1 MIKDFFNDLKFK
13 LSRQRFLKRNGGYS
27 FEKRSFFGLD
37 RVLTITCFIL
47 LLIIVVIPVFMI
59 VFNTFF
65 AKLSGGGYKLDLSMF
80 RSQLTDIKNFSA
92 MKNTVVIALL
102 TTLFGTIM
110 GVFYAWLLGR
120 SDIPAKGLMK
130 ALFNI
135 PYMFPPFLGAMAW
148 DMLLNGRAGYLNKAI
163 ASVFHLSSMPFNI
176 NTVAGIVFVEVSYY
190 FPFVFMQ
197 VVAALEKMDPTLEEC
212 ARIAGAKQGMVIRK
226 ITLPLVK
233 PAISAGALLIL
244 TTSLAQFGVPSIL
257 GFTQGIYTLPT
268 RIYSVIQNAGGSFEG
283 IRQGATLSVMLV
295 VVVSLA
301 LILQNRILASGNY
314 DIIKGKS
321 TRPTLIKLRKTKYPL
336 LFICIF
342 TLILIVILP
351 LVMIVLVSFLKAYG
365 LPVAFKNFT
374 LRQYRRVFSGGGTI
388 DSIKNSLFAS
398 VFAGVVSMLLGTLV
412 AYVVQKIKPKG
423 KGALEFVSMLPYAI
437 PGTVLSIGVILSW
450 QGAIFNI
457 NLYNTIWIILIAY
470 LARYLSFSMKTSSAA
485 LLQVSSSLEE
495 AARACGA
502 SHSQTLM
509 DITLPLIRSAMV
521 SGFFLI
527 FLPAMREVT
536 TSILLYGPKT
546 RTLGV
551 QIYSLRDAGM
561 IPQAA
566 ALATVAIGLIIV
578 LNAIVNKLVREKK
591 GV

>member
-1 MIKDFFNDLKFK
+1 MMKLFNKNNNLAALDGGKKF
-13 LSRQRFLKRNGGYS
+13 S
-27 FEKRSFFGLD
+27 LD
-37 RVLTITCFIL
+37 KALTITTFIL
-47 LLIIVVIPVFMI
+47 LIIIVIIPVFMI

-65 AKLSGGGYKLDLSMF
+65 VKAVEGKGFHLDFSMF
-80 RSQLTDIKNFSA
+80 KTQLTDAKNLGA
-92 MKNTVVIALL
+92 MWNTVKIALF
-102 TTLFGTIM
+102 TTIVGTIA

-148 DMLLNGRAGYLNKAI
+148 DMLLNGRGGYFNKFLMN
-163 ASVFHLSSMPFNI
+163 VFHLENAPLNI
-176 NTVAGIVFVEVSYY
+176 NSIWGIVFVEVSYY

-212 ARIAGAKQGMVIRK
+212 ARIAGAKQSTVIWR
-226 ITLPLVK
+226 ITLPLTK

-244 TTSLAQFGVPSIL
+244 TTSLAHFGVPSII
-257 GFTQGIYTLPT
+257 GYSQGIYTLPT
-268 RIYSVIQNAGGSFEG
+268 RIYAVIYNAGGSFDG
-283 IRQGATLSVMLV
+283 IRQGAALSVLLV
-295 VVVSLA
+295 AVVSLA
-301 LILQNRILASGNY
+301 LIVQNKILSSGSY

-321 TRPTLIKLRKTKYPL
+321 TRPTLIKLRGSKYPL
-336 LFICIF
+336 LVFCIL
-342 TLILIVILP
+342 TLIVIVVVP
-351 LVMIVLVSFLKAYG
+351 LVMIVLVSFVKAYG
-365 LPVAFKNFT
+365 LPLKFKNFSFI
-374 LRQYRRVFSGGGTI
+374 QYQRVFRGGGTV

-398 VFAGVVSMLLGTLV
+398 VTAGVVCMLLGTLV
-412 AYVVQKIKPKG
+412 AYVVQKIKPKN
-423 KGALEFVSMLPYAI
+423 KGALEFMSMLPYAI
-437 PGTVLSIGVILSW
+437 PGTVLSIGVILAW
-450 QGAIFNI
+450 QGAIFHI
-457 NLYNTIWIILIAY
+457 NLYNTIWIIIVAY

-502 SHSQTLM
+502 SHTESLS
-509 DITLPLIRSAMV
+509 DVTLPLIRPAMV

-551 QIYSLRDAGM
+551 QIYGLRDAGM

-566 ALATVAIGLIIV
+566 ALATVAIGIIII
-578 LNAIVNKLVREKK
+578 LNTVVNYIVKDRK

>member
-1 MIKDFFNDLKFK
+1 MQRRNTVKLFK
-13 LSRQRFLKRNGGYS
+13 QNNNLAALDGGRRFS
-27 FEKRSFFGLD
+27 LD
-37 RVLTITCFIL
+37 KALTITTFV
-47 LLIIVVIPVFMI
+47 LLIIIVIIPIFMI
-59 VFNTFF
+59 IFNTFF
-65 AKLSGGGYKLDLSMF
+65 VKATTGRWNLDLSMF
-80 RSQLTDIKNFSA
+80 KTQLTDTKNLSA
-92 MKNTVVIALL
+92 MWNTVKIAFF
-102 TTLFGTIM
+102 TTIVGTIA

-120 SDIPAKGLMK
+120 SDIPAKGLMR

-148 DMLLNGRAGYLNKAI
+148 DMLLNGRGGYFNK
-163 ASVFHLSSMPFNI
+163 FLMNLLHLESAPLNI
-176 NTVAGIVFVEVSYY
+176 NSIWGIVFVEVSYY

-212 ARIAGAKQGMVIRK
+212 ARIAGAKQRTVIWR
-226 ITLPLVK
+226 ITLPLTK

-244 TTSLAQFGVPSIL
+244 TTSLAHFGVPSII
-257 GFTQGIYTLPT
+257 GYSQGIYTLPT
-268 RIYSVIQNAGGSFEG
+268 RIYAVIYNAGGSFEG
-283 IRQGATLSVMLV
+283 IRQGAALSVLLV
-295 VVVSLA
+295 AVVSAA
-301 LILQNRILASGNY
+301 LILQNKILSSGSY

-321 TRPTLIKLRKTKYPL
+321 TRPTLIKLRGAKYPL
-336 LFICIF
+336 LVFCVI
-342 TLILIVILP
+342 TLLVIVVVP

-365 LPVAFKNFT
+365 LPLELENFS
-374 LRQYRRVFSGGGTI
+374 LIQYARVFKGGGTI

-398 VFAGVVSMLLGTLV
+398 ITAGVVCMLLGTLV
-412 AYVVQKIKPKG
+412 AYVVQKIKPKN
-423 KGALEFVSMLPYAI
+423 KGALEFMSMLPYAI
-437 PGTVLSIGVILSW
+437 PGTVLSIGVILAW
-450 QGAIFNI
+450 QGSILNI
-457 NLYNTIWIILIAY
+457 NLYNTIWIIIVAY

-502 SHSQTLM
+502 SHTESLS
-509 DITLPLIRSAMV
+509 DITLPLIRPAMV

-551 QIYSLRDAGM
+551 QIYGLRDAGM

-566 ALATVAIGLIIV
+566 ALATVAIGIIII
-578 LNAIVNKLVREKK
+578 LNTLVNYIVKDRK

>member
-1 MIKDFFNDLKFK
+1 MKLFNKDDSMAVLDGKKRFN
-13 LSRQRFLKRNGGYS
+13 
-27 FEKRSFFGLD
+27 LD
-37 RVLTITCFIL
+37 KALTITTFIL
-47 LLIIVVIPVFMI
+47 LLIIVIIPVFMI
-59 VFNTFF
+59 IFNTFF
-65 AKLSGGGYKLDLSMF
+65 VKATTGHWAFDVSMF
-80 RSQLTDIKNFSA
+80 KTQLSEPKNLSA
-92 MKNTVVIALL
+92 MWNTVKIAIL
-102 TTLFGTIM
+102 TTIVGTIA

-148 DMLLNGRAGYLNKAI
+148 DMLLNGRGGYFNKFLMR
-163 ASVFHLSSMPFNI
+163 VFQLESAPINI
-176 NTVAGIVFVEVSYY
+176 NSIWGIVFVEVSYY

-212 ARIAGAKQGMVIRK
+212 ARIAGAKQSTVIWR
-226 ITLPLVK
+226 ITLPLTK

-244 TTSLAQFGVPSIL
+244 TTSLAHFGVPSII
-257 GFTQGIYTLPT
+257 GYSQGIYTLPT
-268 RIYSVIQNAGGSFEG
+268 RIYAVIYNAGGSFEG
-283 IRQGATLSVMLV
+283 IRQGASLSVLLV
-295 VVVSLA
+295 AVVSLA
-301 LILQNRILASGNY
+301 LIIQNKILSSGSF

-321 TRPTLIKLRKTKYPL
+321 TRPTLIKLRGAKYPL
-336 LFICIF
+336 LVICIV
-342 TLILIVILP
+342 TLIIIVVVP

-365 LPVAFKNFT
+365 LPLKLENFT
-374 LRQYRRVFSGGGTI
+374 FAQYKRVFKGGGTI

-398 VFAGVVSMLLGTLV
+398 ITAGVVCMLLGTLV
-412 AYVVQKIKPKG
+412 AYVVQKIKPKN
-423 KGALEFVSMLPYAI
+423 KGALEFMSMLPYAI
-437 PGTVLSIGVILSW
+437 PGTVLSIGVILAW
-450 QGAIFNI
+450 QGAVFGI
-457 NLYNTIWIILIAY
+457 NLYNTIWIIIVAY

-502 SHSQTLM
+502 SHTESLA
-509 DITLPLIRSAMV
+509 DITLPLIRPAMV

-551 QIYSLRDAGM
+551 QIYGLRDAGM

-566 ALATVAIGLIIV
+566 ALATVAIGIIIV
-578 LNAIVNKLVREKK
+578 LNTLVNYIVKDRK